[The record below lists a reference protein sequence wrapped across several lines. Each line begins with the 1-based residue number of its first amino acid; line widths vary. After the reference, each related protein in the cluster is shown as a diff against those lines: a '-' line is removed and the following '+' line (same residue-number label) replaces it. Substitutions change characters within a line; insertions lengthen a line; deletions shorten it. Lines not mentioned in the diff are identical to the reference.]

1 MPHSV
6 FDLHVFVLLLE
17 AKHAAKCEKKLFENS
32 LMIIK
37 ELSACVCVC
46 VYAIGLIQINRLC
59 SSTL

>member
-32 LMIIK
+32 LMLIK
-37 ELSACVCVC
+37 ELSACVC

-59 SSTL
+59 SSAL